1 MMHWPQLAHTCQTQT
16 CGKLLPVPPP
26 VHHEYS
32 LATHAKPYSVGSR
45 YRTSST
51 NCDDP
56 VHGSGP
62 GEIVLYQLLPVPPP
76 MSAGGVALP
85 AAGGVALPATGTS
98 RRSNPFS
105 CRSFMEPLIRD
116 ISLFR
121 DNIERILA

>member
-1 MMHWPQLAHTCQTQT
+1 MSAGGVALFDALATIGHTCQTQT

-62 GEIVLYQLLPVPPP
+62 GEIVFRHMGVVQHGLR
-76 MSAGGVALP
+76 SADWDRRP
-85 AAGGVALPATGTS
+85 APEA
-98 RRSNPFS
+98 
-105 CRSFMEPLIRD
+105 
-116 ISLFR
+116 
-121 DNIERILA
+121 